1 VTAGDVPELGGQ
13 GARVRPLAVASA
25 IGAAIGTT
33 LSLSVAVVSALGVA
47 LFGPVDWVAAAIVG
61 AGALVGGRVGVGLAR
76 RLPEPV
82 LRGAVIALG
91 VTVAVALLV

>member
-1 VTAGDVPELGGQ
+1 MTAGDVPELGGQ
-13 GARVRPLAVASA
+13 GARVRPLAVA
-25 IGAAIGTT
+25 
-33 LSLSVAVVSALGVA
+33 SALGVA